1 MDLFGA
7 VAFLCRAS
15 ASSSTKFSSSEL
27 FLKAFSNIFSKGCA
41 MRILYTEIKKI
52 VRTEKMLAVCYIYF
66 MTWLKGI
73 LGGKSA
79 RLSDSKK
86 RKKNAVR
93 KATNRALKQ
102 YDKTFTDLARY
113 DRAEKRFNSIS
124 R

>member
-1 MDLFGA
+1 
-7 VAFLCRAS
+7 
-15 ASSSTKFSSSEL
+15 
-27 FLKAFSNIFSKGCA
+27 
-41 MRILYTEIKKI
+41 
-52 VRTEKMLAVCYIYF
+52 MLAVCYIYF